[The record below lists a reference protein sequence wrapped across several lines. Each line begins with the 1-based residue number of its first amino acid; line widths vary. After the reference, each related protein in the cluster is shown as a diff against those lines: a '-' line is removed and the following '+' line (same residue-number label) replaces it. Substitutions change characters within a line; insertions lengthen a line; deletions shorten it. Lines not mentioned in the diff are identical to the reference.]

1 MTPFTPWSALA
12 GGAMIGCA
20 ALLLWI
26 ALGRIAGISGV
37 FAGALLPRSE
47 ADNADR
53 GWRLLFLL
61 GLPLGAW
68 LVGRIGGGLEVEV
81 SAGPLAITIAGLLV
95 GFGTQ
100 LGNGCTSG
108 HGVCGI
114 GRGSKR
120 SIAATLCFMTSGA
133 LTVFVMRHLVGAGS

>member
-1 MTPFTPWSALA
+1 
-12 GGAMIGCA
+12 MIGCA
-20 ALLLWI
+20 ALLLWLAI
-26 ALGRIAGISGV
+26 GRIAGISGI
-37 FAGALLPRSE
+37 FAGALLPRGE
-47 ADNADR
+47 ADKADR

-68 LVGRIGGGLEVEV
+68 LVGRVQDGLEVDV
-81 SAGPLAITIAGLLV
+81 SGGPLAITIAGLLV

-100 LGNGCTSG
+100 LGSGCTSG

-120 SIAATLCFMTSGA
+120 SIAATMCFMASGA